1 METNLLNRLR
11 RHVVVDGS
19 IRTIY
24 QYALTTLGI
33 ALIFLDAKVW
43 ETGWVIY
50 FGFVLA
56 GVGGFSGRAA
66 ALKIKPFE
74 EPPYPP
80 GWLSGKGKR
89 NKNEKLNKD

>member
-1 METNLLNRLR
+1 MKTDFLDKFK

-24 QYALTTLGI
+24 QYVFTVSGI

-43 ETGWVIY
+43 ETGWVIC

-56 GVGGFSGRAA
+56 GVGGLSGRAI

-80 GWLSGKGKR
+80 GCLDGKGKK
-89 NKNEKLNKD
+89 NKNEKVNED